1 MKDFGPLVPIV
12 TPCSPGGEPDLA
24 GVQAVCREMIAAGC
38 RGIFVTGSTG
48 RGPWFSR
55 ADRANVCAAAADV
68 CQETTPLIAG
78 ASGSG
83 LPDML
88 DNARAMA
95 DAGARI
101 VVATVPGYYKYN
113 PAEIE
118 AIYLSFA
125 DASPLPVMVYDIP
138 EFTHT
143 KLDEG
148 LLLRLAR
155 HGNIVAF
162 KDSSADGA
170 RFGALVKALA
180 ERPDFL
186 IFQGKEN
193 LLLESLQLGA
203 SGFIVSLIHLAPAA
217 FVGLYRAARA
227 GDLALGGA
235 IQERIDA
242 TLTLIRNAIERRP
255 ESSTLFYMLNQ
266 ALRKRGVCAN
276 LILSHENDQPAWLA
290 DVSQRA
296 IAECE
301 AASELISSHSK
312 G

>member
-38 RGIFVTGSTG
+38 RGIFVAGSTG

-148 LLLRLAR
+148 LVLRLGR
-155 HGNIVAF
+155 HGNVAAF

-170 RFGALVKALA
+170 RFGALVQALA

-186 IFQGKEN
+186 LFQGKEN
-193 LLLESLQLGA
+193 LLLDSLQLGA
-203 SGFIVSLIHLAPAA
+203 SGFIVSLVHLAPQA

-227 GDLALGGA
+227 GDLELASA
-235 IQERIDA
+235 IQERINA
-242 TLTLIRNAIERRP
+242 ALVLIRGAIDQRP

-266 ALRKRGVCAN
+266 ALRQRGVCEN
-276 LILSHENDQPAWLA
+276 VLLSHESDPPAWLA
-290 DVSQRA
+290 DVTQRA
-296 IAECE
+296 IDECV

>member
-1 MKDFGPLVPIV
+1 
-12 TPCSPGGEPDLA
+12 
-24 GVQAVCREMIAAGC
+24 
-38 RGIFVTGSTG
+38 
-48 RGPWFSR
+48 
-55 ADRANVCAAAADV
+55 
-68 CQETTPLIAG
+68 
-78 ASGSG
+78 
-83 LPDML
+83 ML

-101 VVATVPGYYKYN
+101 VVATVPGYYNN

-143 KLDEG
+143 KLDFTHTKLDEG
-148 LLLRLAR
+148 LVLRLGR
-155 HGNIVAF
+155 HGNVAAF

-170 RFGALVKALA
+170 RFGALVQALA

-186 IFQGKEN
+186 LFQGKEN
-193 LLLESLQLGA
+193 LLLDSLQLGA
-203 SGFIVSLIHLAPAA
+203 SGFIVSLVHLAPQA

-227 GDLALGGA
+227 GDLELASA
-235 IQERIDA
+235 IQERINA
-242 TLTLIRNAIERRP
+242 ALVLIRGAIDQRP

-266 ALRKRGVCAN
+266 ALRQRGVCEN
-276 LILSHENDQPAWLA
+276 VLLSHESDPPAWLA
-290 DVSQRA
+290 DVTQRA
-296 IAECE
+296 IDECV